1 MRLTKRVVQQLLNQ
15 NEGFTFRT
23 SYKGKNLS
31 EDRLYQIRDGLL
43 RISAAGKT
51 SWAASRYSTGEG
63 IADAGQ
69 TRRFLKT
76 YLARL
81 NTDGFD

>member
-1 MRLTKRVVQQLLNQ
+1 MRLTKSVVQQLLAQ

-31 EDRLYQIRDGLL
+31 EDRLYLIRDGLL

-51 SWAASRYSTGEG
+51 SWADSRYSTGEG
-63 IADAGQ
+63 VADAAQ
-69 TRRFLKT
+69 TLRFLRK
-76 YLARL
+76 YLDRL
-81 NTDGFD
+81 NTDGIN